1 MTRTVDLED
10 DAADL
15 LAELVEASRKA
26 GQNASASRLVSN
38 AIRAWYSLATGEC
51 LLLSFPE
58 FEGAMAAAAAEAA
71 APDSHK
77 TDTRH

>member
-26 GQNASASRLVSN
+26 GQNASERRLASN
-38 AIRAWYSLATGEC
+38 AIRAWYSCATGEC
-51 LLLSFPE
+51 LLLSVPE
-58 FEGAMAAAAAEAA
+58 FEGAMAAAEAA

-77 TDTRH
+77 SAARH